1 MHHLQHCTLDGCFSD
16 ACAEV
21 LAPALSSR
29 SSLATLS
36 IERCAEWG
44 VQGLTPL
51 LSALRIAPCLRKVLL
66 QPHGGCRFLARASD
80 ATAVVR
86 VLCQG
91 RLQASNGCT

>member
-1 MHHLQHCTLDGCFSD
+1 MPHLQHCTLDGCFSD

-44 VQGLTPL
+44 AQGLIL
-51 LSALRIAPCLRKVLL
+51 LLLALRIAPCLRRVLL
-66 QPHGGCRFLARASD
+66 QPHGGCNFLARASD

-91 RLQASNGCT
+91 GLKASDGCT